1 MSNAD
6 ISDPGHGH
14 SVASWAAVT
23 VMMVG
28 FAIGAFGFWFVSMW
42 MNWVAVVLV
51 FVVGPLVGFILMK
64 LGYGVN
70 GSRSAVKNSP

>member
-14 SVASWAAVT
+14 SPAAWIAVT

-28 FAIGAFGFWFVSMW
+28 FVIGAFGFWFVSTW
-42 MNWVAVVLV
+42 MNVTAVVLV
-51 FVVGPLVGFILMK
+51 LVGPLLGWILAK
-64 LGYGVN
+64 LGYGVA
-70 GSRSAVKNSP
+70 GPRYVPKNSH